1 MTDVHSRD
9 RAGRTPLHY
18 AVIDGP
24 RDQVNAW
31 QETDPVRIAELHQ
44 ISVDYR
50 LANTRHLIDSGAN
63 VNAADDDDCTPL
75 HSAVAGDSAE
85 VVRYLLD
92 SGAYVDARNNKGETP
107 LKLAVRNTT
116 PAAAQIMQ
124 VLYTAGADP
133 TIQADNGKSA
143 LDFVRRY
150 GKPEERAVFNL
161 D

>member
-1 MTDVHSRD
+1 MTQDFDPAAVKRAAMKYRQLASDIQIRVEAI
-9 RAGRTPLHY
+9 AGRLNECGGM
-18 AVIDGP
+18 AGND
-24 RDQVNAW
+24 N
-31 QETDPVRIAELHQ
+31 
-44 ISVDYR
+44 
-50 LANTRHLIDSGAN
+50 GAN
-63 VNAADDDDCTPL
+63 VNATDDDDCTPL

-116 PAAAQIMQ
+116 PAAAQIMA
-124 VLYTAGADP
+124 VLYAAGADP

>member
-63 VNAADDDDCTPL
+63 VNATDDDDCTPL

-116 PAAAQIMQ
+116 PAAAQIMA
-124 VLYTAGADP
+124 VLYAAGADP